1 MTADGNTVSWISCGY
16 SDDKLKQLV
25 FKAEGAGGMPEFLDS
40 LGEEIVWGAF
50 KVVGVDDRGNTVS
63 RRPKYIFVKYTPP
76 STSAMKRATAG
87 RHKGSIKPIFTTHV
101 DFEIESKD
109 ELTED
114 GVVQKL
120 RASGGAHQ
128 PTSYEF
134 SNFSS

>member
-1 MTADGNTVSWISCGY
+1 MTWISCGY

-25 FKAEGAGGMPEFLDS
+25 FKAEGAGGMPEFLDH
-40 LGEEIVWGAF
+40 LGDEIVWGAF

-101 DFEIESKD
+101 DFE
-109 ELTED
+109 
-114 GVVQKL
+114 V
-120 RASGGAHQ
+120 R
-128 PTSYEF
+128 
-134 SNFSS
+134 